1 MTSSH
6 SEPHFL
12 SPSPSDDDLYERSL
26 KDTNISAT
34 DEKAYVRL
42 KYKGNQRVEVIE
54 HPIHNEKLMKQ
65 GKKGNN
71 RDKGR

>member
-6 SEPHFL
+6 PEPPSL
-12 SPSPSDDDLYERSL
+12 SPTPSDDDLCERSL
-26 KDTNISAT
+26 KNKNISAT
-34 DEKAYVRL
+34 DEKAHVRL
-42 KYKGNQRVEVIE
+42 KYKGNQRVEVVE
-54 HPIHNEKLMKQ
+54 DPIRNEKLMKQ